1 LNWNPADF
9 TGGAIILDYSIYI
22 TEIGG
27 DFMVLAPSILNPTYT
42 VTELVGGKTY

>member
-1 LNWNPADF
+1 LNWNPAEF

-27 DFMVLAPSILNPTYT
+27 NFMVLDSSILSPTYT
-42 VTELVGGKTY
+42 VTGLVGGKTY